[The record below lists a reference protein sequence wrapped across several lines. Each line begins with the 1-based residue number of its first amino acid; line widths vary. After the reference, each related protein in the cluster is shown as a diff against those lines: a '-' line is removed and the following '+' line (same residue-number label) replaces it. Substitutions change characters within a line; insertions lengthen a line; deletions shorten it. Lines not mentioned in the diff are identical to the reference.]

1 MQVTNNIVGNMN
13 VLANCGEFAHAVVR
27 RLVTAQIADSLQSQ
41 TLNGSVIQSIVQ
53 NRIVKRLGERGLL
66 PTK

>member
-1 MQVTNNIVGNMN
+1 MHNTNAIVSNMN

-27 RLVTAQIADSLQSQ
+27 RLSSAKIADSLQSQ

-53 NRIVKRLGERGLL
+53 NRVVKRLGDRQLL
-66 PTK
+66 KK